1 MPVFSN
7 MYGRLDFFQK
17 GLDGLQKRHETIAN
31 NIANKDTPGYKSKD
45 VNFEQVLTRHLKN
58 NKVSDP
64 EVKAMKKQFN
74 MFSIYDKKGLLEN
87 IDGNN
92 VNVDKEMVALSQ
104 NKMQY
109 DLMVEAL
116 RSQMKLFDIVIDAT
130 KR

>member
-1 MPVFSN
+1 MFSN
-7 MYGRLDFFQK
+7 MYSRLDFFQK

-31 NIANKDTPGYKSKD
+31 NIANHDTPGFKAKD
-45 VNFEQVLTRHLKN
+45 VNFQQVLTRHLKN

-64 EVKAMKKQFN
+64 EVKTIKKQFN
-74 MFSIYDKKGLLEN
+74 MFSIYNKKGLLEN

-92 VNVDKEMVALSQ
+92 VNVDKEMVALSD

-116 RSQMKLFDIVIDAT
+116 RSQMKLFDIVIDST